1 MRNLALC
8 FTLTFLLAAFAAAQT
23 PEFDFPY
30 FISTSSGQV
39 MVYDNVYDIPHAGDW
54 DEDGDIDLLVGV
66 FYSGN
71 IFYYENTAGPGV
83 EPEFA
88 DYSVMMADGAAI
100 QVTYG

>member
-1 MRNLALC
+1 MRRFVLSL
-8 FTLTFLLAAFAAAQT
+8 TLTFLVAVFAMAQA
-23 PEFDFPY
+23 PGFDFPY
-30 FISTSSGQV
+30 FISTTTGEI
-39 MVYDNVYDIPHAGDW
+39 MVGDNVYDIPHAGDW

-71 IFYYENTAGPGV
+71 IFYYENIAGPGV